1 MSDVSLLVGYVLIF
15 SSLTRADISNAGQGD
30 EGSPGRVSR
39 ADVAAVAIA
48 ALDQPDAS
56 NRKTIELCSEQ
67 AEDVAADQLRHVF
80 DGTKADA

>member
-1 MSDVSLLVGYVLIF
+1 M
-15 SSLTRADISNAGQGD
+15 
-30 EGSPGRVSR
+30 
-39 ADVAAVAIA
+39 
-48 ALDQPDAS
+48 DQPDAS